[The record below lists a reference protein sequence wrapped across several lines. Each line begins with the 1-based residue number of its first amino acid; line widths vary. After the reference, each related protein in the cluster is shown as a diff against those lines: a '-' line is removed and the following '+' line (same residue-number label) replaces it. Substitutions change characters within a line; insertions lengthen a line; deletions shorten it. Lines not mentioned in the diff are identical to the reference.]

1 MKYEKP
7 QILTANDA
15 AKSIHG
21 AKPMGIF
28 LDGDGNYHTTNAYQ
42 ADE

>member
-7 QILTANDA
+7 QIVATNEA
-15 AKSIHG
+15 AQSILG